1 MAKIRDATPV
11 DFPSILNMLRRY
23 RKAAPMSFLLEAD
36 DEQHVIKQLT
46 EFVAGRGLVLVS
58 ENNDQITGMLI
69 TGMLIAAIDRS
80 FWHPEK
86 CLMIEVAYWV
96 EPEFRGGT
104 AAHRLLKEY
113 VRRGETMKQES
124 RIVNFIIS
132 KMNNS
137 PDLSFDKFGFQ
148 KLEEFWVN

>member
-1 MAKIRDATPV
+1 MMALVKVRDATPV

-36 DEQHVIKQLT
+36 NELHVIGQLT
-46 EFVAGRGLVLVS
+46 EFVAGRGLLLVS
-58 ENNDQITGMLI
+58 EDDAQITGMLI
-69 TGMLIAAIDRS
+69 ASIDRS

-96 EPEFRGGT
+96 EPECRGST
-104 AAHRLLKEY
+104 AAYRLIKEY
-113 VRRGETMKQES
+113 VRRGEAMKQTN
-124 RIVNFIIS
+124 RIENFVIS

-137 PDLSFDKFGFQ
+137 PDLSFGKFGFQ